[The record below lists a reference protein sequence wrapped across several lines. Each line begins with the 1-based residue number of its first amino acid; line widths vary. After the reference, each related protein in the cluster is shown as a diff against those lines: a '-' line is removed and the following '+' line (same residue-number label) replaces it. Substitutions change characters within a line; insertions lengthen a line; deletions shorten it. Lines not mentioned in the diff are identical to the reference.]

1 MPGERLNEKE
11 QHLSIYRVIDKLEAY
26 IKDGTALPLKY
37 RVLSEERLVEFI
49 EKMRSTLPEEVGRAR
64 LIAKDKDRV
73 LREAQERAQSI
84 VTEAS
89 TAHAAMI
96 DDHEIVRQAKRSAEV
111 VLRDAEEKAQRIAAG
126 ADAYAAHVL
135 ADLEGRLTTAL
146 GSVKKGV
153 EALANGRTKNGA
165 GNGNGNAAVSA
176 PAPLT
181 DAAAKSKRVA
191 FDAQD
196 AAALRETAELESVHI
211 T

>member
-1 MPGERLNEKE
+1 M
-11 QHLSIYRVIDKLEAY
+11 SIYRVIDKLEAY

-49 EKMRSTLPEEVGRAR
+49 EKMRSTLPEEVGRAK

-84 VTEAS
+84 VSEAS
-89 TAHAAMI
+89 TAHAALI
-96 DDHEIVRQAKRSAEV
+96 DEHEIVRQAKRSAEI

-135 ADLEGRLTTAL
+135 AELEGRLATAL

-153 EALANGRTKNGA
+153 EALSSARGSSNGSANTT
-165 GNGNGNAAVSA
+165 
-176 PAPLT
+176 PAPLA
-181 DAAAKSKRVA
+181 DAAAKNKRVA
-191 FDAQD
+191 FDAANEQT
-196 AAALRETAELESVHI
+196 LRETAELEKVH

>member
-1 MPGERLNEKE
+1 
-11 QHLSIYRVIDKLEAY
+11 VIDKLEAY

-49 EKMRSTLPEEVGRAR
+49 EKMRSTLPEEVGRAK

-96 DDHEIVRQAKRSAEV
+96 DEHEIVRQAKRNAEIL
-111 VLRDAEEKAQRIAAG
+111 LRDAEEKAQHIAAG
-126 ADAYAAHVL
+126 ADAYAAQVL
-135 ADLEGRLTTAL
+135 ADLDNRLTIAL

-153 EALANGRTKNGA
+153 EALAGGRAKGSNG
-165 GNGNGNAAVSA
+165 AVSA
-176 PAPLT
+176 SSAPLA
-181 DAAAKSKRVA
+181 DAAAKSKRMA
-191 FDAQD
+191 FDAAQT
-196 AAALRETAELESVHI
+196 LRETAELESV
-211 T
+211 

>member
-1 MPGERLNEKE
+1 
-11 QHLSIYRVIDKLEAY
+11 LSIYRVIDKLEAY

-49 EKMRSTLPEEVGRAR
+49 EKMRSTLPEEVGRAK

-96 DDHEIVRQAKRSAEV
+96 DEHEIVRQAKRSAEML
-111 VLRDAEEKAQRIAAG
+111 LRDAEEKARRVSAG

-135 ADLEGRLTTAL
+135 ADLDNRLTTAL

-153 EALANGRTKNGA
+153 EALAGQRAAQANGA
-165 GNGNGNAAVSA
+165 AAV
-176 PAPLT
+176 PAPLA

-191 FDAQD
+191 FDAQN
-196 AAALRETAELESVHI
+196 AQTLRETAELESVHI

>member
-1 MPGERLNEKE
+1 
-11 QHLSIYRVIDKLEAY
+11 LSIYRVIDKLEAY

-37 RVLSEERLVEFI
+37 RVLSEERLLEFI

-96 DDHEIVRQAKRSAEV
+96 DEHEIVRQAKRSAEL
-111 VLRDAEEKAQRIAAG
+111 VLHDAEEKAQHIAEG

-135 ADLEGRLTTAL
+135 ADLDARLSAAL
-146 GSVKKGV
+146 GSVKKGA
-153 EALANGRTKNGA
+153 EALANPRSA
-165 GNGNGNAAVSA
+165 GITSSA
-176 PAPLT
+176 PAPAPLA

-191 FDAQD
+191 FDAQN
-196 AAALRETAELESVHI
+196 AQTLRETAELESVRI

>member
-1 MPGERLNEKE
+1 
-11 QHLSIYRVIDKLEAY
+11 VIDKLEAY

-49 EKMRSTLPEEVGRAR
+49 EKMRSTLPEEVGRAK

-84 VTEAS
+84 VSEAS
-89 TAHAAMI
+89 TAHAALI
-96 DDHEIVRQAKRSAEV
+96 DEHEIVRQAKRSAEI

-135 ADLEGRLTTAL
+135 AELEGRLSTAL

-153 EALANGRTKNGA
+153 EALSSARA
-165 GNGNGNAAVSA
+165 SSNGNANAA
-176 PAPLT
+176 PAPLA
-181 DAAAKSKRVA
+181 DAAAKNKRVA
-191 FDAQD
+191 FDAANEQT
-196 AAALRETAELESVHI
+196 LRETAELEKVHM

>member
-1 MPGERLNEKE
+1 M
-11 QHLSIYRVIDKLEAY
+11 SIYRVIDKLEAY

-49 EKMRSTLPEEVGRAR
+49 EKMRSTLPEEVGRAK
-64 LIAKDKDRV
+64 LIARDKDRV

-89 TAHAAMI
+89 SAHAAMI
-96 DDHEIVRQAKRSAEV
+96 DDHEIVRQAKRTAELV
-111 VLRDAEEKAQRIAAG
+111 VREAEEQAQRIAAG

-135 ADLEGRLTTAL
+135 ADLDNRLTAAL

-153 EALANGRTKNGA
+153 EALSNGRAAASNGA
-165 GNGNGNAAVSA
+165 AG
-176 PAPLT
+176 PAPLA

-191 FDAQD
+191 FDAQHERT
-196 AAALRETAELESVHI
+196 LRETAELESVH

>member
-1 MPGERLNEKE
+1 
-11 QHLSIYRVIDKLEAY
+11 LSIYRVIDKLEAY

-49 EKMRSTLPEEVGRAR
+49 EKMRSTLPEEVGRAK

-96 DDHEIVRQAKRSAEV
+96 DEHEIVRQAKRTAEI
-111 VLRDAEEKAQRIAAG
+111 VLRDAEEKAQRIGAG
-126 ADAYAAHVL
+126 ADAYAAGVL
-135 ADLEGRLTTAL
+135 ADLDNRLTTAL

-153 EALANGRTKNGA
+153 EALTNGRASSVTNGTPSPA
-165 GNGNGNAAVSA
+165 A
-176 PAPLT
+176 PAPLA

-191 FDAQD
+191 FDAQHERT
-196 AAALRETAELESVHI
+196 LRETAELESVHI

>member
-1 MPGERLNEKE
+1 
-11 QHLSIYRVIDKLEAY
+11 LSIYRVIDKLEAY

-37 RVLSEERLVEFI
+37 RVLSEERLLEFI

-96 DDHEIVRQAKRSAEV
+96 DDHEIVRQAKRSAEI

-135 ADLEGRLTTAL
+135 GDLDARLTTVL

-153 EALANGRTKNGA
+153 DALAAPHGA
-165 GNGNGNAAVSA
+165 NANASA
-176 PAPLT
+176 PPPAPLA
-181 DAAAKSKRVA
+181 DAAAKSKRAA
-191 FDAQD
+191 FDAQN
-196 AAALRETAELESVHI
+196 AQTLRETVELESVHS

>member
-1 MPGERLNEKE
+1 
-11 QHLSIYRVIDKLEAY
+11 VIDKLEAY

-37 RVLSEERLVEFI
+37 RILSEERLVEFI
-49 EKMRSTLPEEVGRAR
+49 EKMRSTLPEEVGRAK

-73 LREAQERAQSI
+73 MREAQERAQSI

-89 TAHAAMI
+89 TVHAALV
-96 DDHEIVRQAKRSAEV
+96 DEHEIVQQAKRTAEL

-135 ADLEGRLTTAL
+135 TDLDHRLSTAL

-153 EALANGRTKNGA
+153 EALTAQRAAANG
-165 GNGNGNAAVSA
+165 A
-176 PAPLT
+176 PAQSPASTAPLAE
-181 DAAAKSKRVA
+181 AAAKSKRVA
-191 FDAQD
+191 FDTQHEQAV
-196 AAALRETAELESVHI
+196 RETAALESVHA